1 VSLTGKINLIEVKM
15 TNIKPIRNLLLLLC
29 AISLLAACAPA
40 GEVIPTPSPSVTPEP
55 TAVPTGTST
64 PTPQPTPTPTPLPLN
79 GQQTQYSIDATINY
93 YNRFITVTSQVIYT
107 NKSSVPLD
115 EIVFI
120 IYPTIFQNAIFIRS
134 VKLGDGTAVSD
145 YRWESHRMVVPLEI
159 PLQPGEQITF
169 IHNYELY
176 MPDRLG
182 VFGQTGRQLL
192 LSYWYPTIPP
202 YDEEE
207 GWLAYEFSL
216 VNSMFVGE
224 HQVFESADFDVT
236 VTFTDRAENMEIAAG
251 VLPTEEDGSYRFYL
265 PLARTF
271 VMAISDSYEIIT
283 REVNGALIRGF
294 SLPEVI
300 ESSEVAV
307 DLAEK
312 ALRLYAEL
320 FGPYERDVLSV
331 VQADMDINMEFDGL
345 ILIQSSFY
353 WLYRDPPRSDLH
365 IIVPHEVVH
374 QWFFGLVGNNQAMEP
389 WLDESIATYAE
400 SHFYERYFPEDLEW
414 WWNTRVH
421 SHLPSGT
428 IDTSIYVTGG
438 VSEYFN
444 RVYRR
449 GALFYNDLREAIGD
463 EAFFA
468 FLLDYAQ
475 THRYEI
481 ATGEDFYAT
490 LTKHTDA
497 DLTPVFE
504 EYFSAPPGTP

>member
-1 VSLTGKINLIEVKM
+1 
-15 TNIKPIRNLLLLLC
+15 
-29 AISLLAACAPA
+29 
-40 GEVIPTPSPSVTPEP
+40 
-55 TAVPTGTST
+55 
-64 PTPQPTPTPTPLPLN
+64 
-79 GQQTQYSIDATINY
+79 
-93 YNRFITVTSQVIYT
+93 
-107 NKSSVPLD
+107 
-115 EIVFI
+115 
-120 IYPTIFQNAIFIRS
+120 
-134 VKLGDGTAVSD
+134 
-145 YRWESHRMVVPLEI
+145 
-159 PLQPGEQITF
+159 
-169 IHNYELY
+169 

-202 YDEEE
+202 YDEEQ

-236 VTFTDRAENMEIAAG
+236 ISFTDRAENMEIAAG
-251 VLPTEEDGSYRFYL
+251 VMPIVNEGSYRFML

-271 VMAISDSYEIIT
+271 VLAISDSYQIIT
-283 REVNGALIRGF
+283 REVDGVLIRGF

-312 ALRLYAEL
+312 ALQLYTDL

-365 IIVPHEVVH
+365 IIVPHEVLH
-374 QWFFGLVGNNQAMEP
+374 QWFFSQVGNNQPIEP

-400 SHFYERYFPEDLEW
+400 SLFYERYFPEDLEW

-421 SHLPSGT
+421 SHLPTGT

-438 VSEYFN
+438 VPEYFN
-444 RVYRR
+444 RAYRR
-449 GALFYNDLREAIGD
+449 GALFYNALREAMGD
-463 EAFFA
+463 EAFFN

-475 THRYEI
+475 SHRYEI
-481 ATGEDFYAT
+481 ATGKDFFAT
-490 LTKHTDA
+490 LTQHTDA
-497 DLTPVFE
+497 DLSPVFE
-504 EYFSAPPGTP
+504 QFFTNPPRIP